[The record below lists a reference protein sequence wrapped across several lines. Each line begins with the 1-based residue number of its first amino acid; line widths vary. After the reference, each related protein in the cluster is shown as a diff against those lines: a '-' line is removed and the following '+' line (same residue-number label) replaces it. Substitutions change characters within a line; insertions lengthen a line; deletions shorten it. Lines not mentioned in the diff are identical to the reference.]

1 MSNEFGYIPESPE
14 QSFGNNKGIFTPT
27 DIYDLTRADKYTNY
41 GQLELIQTQEIS
53 SAVAQVDFT
62 SIQESKYN
70 VHFVTWNGIEVA
82 SNNNYIGARL
92 SNDGGSSYE
101 SSNYQYALQYL
112 GTSGI
117 TGSLNNTSDSALE
130 YFSWGDS
137 GDTKSGFIY
146 FYNLG
151 NPNKMSSTTQLSAVN
166 HESSFGNGF
175 NYFGSQVYTQK
186 EKINAIRF
194 FNYNTSG
201 NFENKGAFSLYGIR
215 EYA

>member
-1 MSNEFGYIPESPE
+1 VSDYGYIPNPPE
-14 QSFGNNKGIFTPT
+14 QSFGQNLGIFTPK

-62 SIQESKYN
+62 AIQEDKYN

-112 GTSGI
+112 GTAGI
-117 TGSLNNTSDSALE
+117 TGSLANTSDSALE

-151 NPNKMSSTTQLSAVN
+151 NPAKMSHTTQLSTVN
-166 HESSFGNGF
+166 IEASYGSGF
-175 NYFGSQVYTQK
+175 CYYGSQVYTQK

-194 FNYNTSG
+194 LNYNTSG
-201 NFENKGAFSLYGIR
+201 NFENKGTFSLYGIR